1 MNSQGTNEKE
11 WTLKKW
17 YLLFLIVKW
26 FIQLC
31 LHAYCE
37 LEAVLIAMISKEE
50 RYKNIILSTYIVYF
64 AYSFSVY
71 TYLYVIL

>member
-1 MNSQGTNEKE
+1 MNSQGTNKKE

-26 FIQLC
+26 FIQPC